1 MSPDGWFWS
10 GQNGSDPKDPIN
22 GYTYLRDVYK
32 SVDPGFNRRFTVPVL
47 YDTVEKTIVNN
58 ESGDI
63 IRILNDFPR
72 QNQQGKDKISD
83 DDDIPDLYPEHL
95 RREIDA
101 INEKTYEPIN
111 NGKILAP
118 SRMQII

>member
-1 MSPDGWFWS
+1 MSKDGFFWS

-22 GYTYLRDVYK
+22 GYTYLRDLYK
-32 SVDPGFNRRFTVPVL
+32 SVDPEFNRRYTVPVL
-47 YDTVEKTIVNN
+47 YDKVEKTIINN
-58 ESGDI
+58 ESSDI

-72 QNQQGKDKISD
+72 HNEKGKGGIS

-95 RREIDA
+95 RQEIDA

-118 SRMQII
+118 